1 MSASDSKSRIVKI
14 IKASLTLFAFRRD
27 PYPYLEPL
35 MEIHD
40 VLAQEN
46 LVYNHINSG
55 FLWMKK
61 SAVMAE
67 AWQSVLEM
75 DLIADSRDQFNL
87 NTVCPL
93 SHVHAFRFDSHSN
106 LIACIGAR
114 NCCAPTA
121 ERSGIRRRDTSAE

>member
-1 MSASDSKSRIVKI
+1 
-14 IKASLTLFAFRRD
+14 
-27 PYPYLEPL
+27 

-61 SAVMAE
+61 SAVMAR

-87 NTVCPL
+87 NTV
-93 SHVHAFRFDSHSN
+93 
-106 LIACIGAR
+106 
-114 NCCAPTA
+114 
-121 ERSGIRRRDTSAE
+121 RSFSPFLRCRR

>member
-1 MSASDSKSRIVKI
+1 
-14 IKASLTLFAFRRD
+14 
-27 PYPYLEPL
+27 

-55 FLWMKK
+55 FLWMKQ
-61 SAVMAE
+61 SVVMAR

-87 NTVCPL
+87 NTVRSL
-93 SHVHAFRFDSHSN
+93 SLF
-106 LIACIGAR
+106 L
-114 NCCAPTA
+114 CCQ
-121 ERSGIRRRDTSAE
+121 G